1 MCLPNRMHPKK
12 KCCGFNAIPH
22 ARAGEYIIYI
32 YIMCE
37 VNFTIFYVC
46 MFTMLA
52 NLLCYIMIQICLQCV
67 FYQAPV
73 APQVLQVPNE
83 TMVVKKEPVVS
94 RKKAGVGEGCEIQL
108 GFL

>member
-1 MCLPNRMHPKK
+1 
-12 KCCGFNAIPH
+12 
-22 ARAGEYIIYI
+22 
-32 YIMCE
+32 
-37 VNFTIFYVC
+37 

-52 NLLCYIMIQICLQCV
+52 NILCYVMIQICLQCV

-108 GFL
+108 VFL